1 MASCEIPLYKCTM
14 FHCCGWLQNP
24 APPKGLGCLPSTG
37 AGFRNH
43 PQHLGYYPIHIPLKS
58 HSYPMIS
65 PLFLVRSLYF
75 DGLTEFNHHCY
86 VGFHCS
92 YRIFISTA
100 ARKTQAQ
107 RSPRSVCIGPFF
119 WATCQ
124 DPTSH
129 TWEPSTVKEWDKL
142 LMDSVVFIYIYIR
155 VIYCNIN
162 NIYIYIY
169 ICVCACI
176 HIYIYRCVYIYV
188 FRYIPLLWY
197 MAIDV
202 DIQIHSWWIHSWY
215 PDL

>member
-1 MASCEIPLYKCTM
+1 MYHVPLLWMAAKSCTTKGIGM
-14 FHCCGWLQNP
+14 FTINWCRISQ
-24 APPKGLGCLPSTG
+24 PST
-37 AGFRNH
+37 ASWI
-43 PQHLGYYPIHIPLKS
+43 LS
-58 HSYPMIS
+58 HSYPIKIPFIS
-65 PLFLVRSLYF
+65 HDITSFFLVRSLYF

-86 VGFHCS
+86 VGFHRS

-142 LMDSVVFIYIYIR
+142 LMDSAVFYIYIYIYIR

-162 NIYIYIY
+162 NIYI
-169 ICVCACI
+169 CVCACI
-176 HIYIYRCVYIYV
+176 HIYIYMCIYLC
-188 FRYIPLLWY
+188 IPLY
-197 MAIDV
+197 SSTMIYG
-202 DIQIHSWWIHSWY
+202 HRRWY
-215 PDL
+215 PNT